1 MRATSHRDLHT
12 VRRSVERV
20 RKLADRVIG
29 IGPFGIGLDGVTAW
43 IPGAGV
49 VFSVVAGGMLMLDG
63 VRARARPGVLAHM
76 AALLIADSLT
86 DLVPVPIAPAVVDM
100 LFTGHKW
107 ASNVLLKHMD
117 ETIYYEGTREEAEA
131 DREFRDHLADLADE
145 QRGGAP
151 PRKRRIVYLHT

>member
-107 ASNVLLKHMD
+107 AADALIRHMD
-117 ETIYYEGTREEAEA
+117 ETIYYEGTLSEAKA
-131 DREFRDHLADLADE
+131 DQAFRDHLADL
-145 QRGGAP
+145 GGGP
-151 PRKRRIVYLHT
+151 HGKRRIVYLVQG